1 MLKNRNVPEDR
12 KVQIRIGVNLGD
24 VMEDRGEIFG
34 DGVNLAARL
43 EAASEPGGLC
53 ISTAVYEQIEGKV
66 DVSFDDGGCEKFK
79 NFVKPIHVYRWRPG
93 HGPHSDGESSSA
105 VPILLAATAAP
116 GTTERTKQPSIAVLP
131 FTIISGD
138 PEQEYFSDGIT
149 EDIITDLSKISGLFI
164 IARNTAFTYKN
175 TNVDV
180 MKMSRELGVRYVLE
194 GSIRKIGDRVRIT
207 AQLIDGTTKRPCLG
221 GAL

>member
-1 MLKNRNVPEDR
+1 MADASVSRKLTAIFYADVAGYSRLTGSDEEGTHSRVMGVLDFTTQTIKSHGGAVLRYAGDAVLAEFSSVVVAVEASVAIQKELNAQNRNVPEDR

-105 VPILLAATAAP
+105 VTSVRL
-116 GTTERTKQPSIAVLP
+116 
-131 FTIISGD
+131 
-138 PEQEYFSDGIT
+138 
-149 EDIITDLSKISGLFI
+149 KI
-164 IARNTAFTYKN
+164 
-175 TNVDV
+175 
-180 MKMSRELGVRYVLE
+180 E
-194 GSIRKIGDRVRIT
+194 
-207 AQLIDGTTKRPCLG
+207 
-221 GAL
+221 